1 MQRDGPAVF
10 DDDRV
15 GREREELTGWDRI
28 LTDTIY
34 YGLGGVL
41 LLTFPALWLVFQ
53 TPAIDLEA
61 TAAVWG
67 ALVATI
73 LVIGFARGGHLEA
86 IGEWPSLS
94 GRVLASVGG
103 YRSVLTRG
111 VYLCSTFLIAAYGGA
126 IIALA
131 VAPVVAGV
139 NASGLAAIVGVCV
152 GAIAIAAL
160 PTVLDDSHRLAPI
173 RVGYHASAL
182 AATVQYAR
190 PFDFGIGDPAA
201 ALFAIGLLAAATVD
215 AVWLLRRSR

>member
-15 GREREELTGWDRI
+15 GREREELTGWDRV

-41 LLTFPALWLVFQ
+41 LLTFPAQWLVFQ
-53 TPAIDLEA
+53 TPTIDLEA

-73 LVIGFARGGHLEA
+73 LGIGFARGGHLEA

-94 GRVLASVGG
+94 GRALGSVGG
-103 YRSVLTRG
+103 YCSILTRG

-126 IIALA
+126 VVAIA
-131 VAPVVAGV
+131 VASVIGGV

-152 GAIAIAAL
+152 GAIAVAAL
-160 PTVLDDSHRLAPI
+160 PTVLENTHRLAPVRI
-173 RVGYHASAL
+173 GYHAFAIITTL
-182 AATVQYAR
+182 QYAR
-190 PFDFGIGDPAA
+190 PFDFSTGDPAA
-201 ALFAIGLLAAATVD
+201 ALFAIGLVAAATVD